1 MHVDAREESYLVVGS
16 QQHCHCVALQGAG
29 LQMDPLWDS
38 KGSFYLINSV
48 TTMLVFTLKSVDLS
62 FGVISPL
69 AARSRTGSS
78 VNPSMPE
85 SSWFDP
91 RQRKKDETSLCGLPE
106 VWTQLLKQDSRLC
119 WKQSVQHWSPNRIIH
134 VFRIHLCIC
143 HKLAKVMTLRCFLSS
158 SPPGRRRVTVCIPRM
173 SASGRWHTSLPE
185 RPTWRLFQ
193 PL

>member
-1 MHVDAREESYLVVGS
+1 MHVDARETSYLVVGS

-62 FGVISPL
+62 LGVISPL

-85 SSWFDP
+85 SSLFDP
-91 RQRKKDETSLCGLPE
+91 RQQKKDTTSCLVYRRCERSCSNKIVSCAENNLFRAD
-106 VWTQLLKQDSRLC
+106 LLIESFM
-119 WKQSVQHWSPNRIIH
+119 SSGS
-134 VFRIHLCIC
+134 IC
-143 HKLAKVMTLRCFLSS
+143 AFV
-158 SPPGRRRVTVCIPRM
+158 IY
-173 SASGRWHTSLPE
+173 
-185 RPTWRLFQ
+185 
-193 PL
+193 